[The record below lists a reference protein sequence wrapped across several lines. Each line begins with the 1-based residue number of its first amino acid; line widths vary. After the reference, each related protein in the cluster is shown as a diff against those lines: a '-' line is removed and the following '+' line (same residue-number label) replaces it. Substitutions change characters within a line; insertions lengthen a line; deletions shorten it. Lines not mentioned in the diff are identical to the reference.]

1 MSSSTLSS
9 IDLKDLSS
17 RVEHC
22 VQQVGND
29 GSTSARFCSELKGL
43 LADTECRAAST
54 QAIQLEMANLQNQ
67 IAGKKRDIKLSSL
80 ELQKSSEKVE
90 ILRKKTHENE
100 FEVQEVLTENQETKF
115 EIKAMME
122 DNEQF
127 QAMIDKGADWTQ
139 DQKDARDE
147 IVKMTEKERL
157 TLDAKKNELLS
168 TRQQINRVESNNT
181 NIERKR
187 EGIAM
192 DLRAVQDKIDASN
205 DVKLAKQAEIYQIE
219 KEMGE
224 LTLQL
229 QETRDQVT
237 YHDQGIL
244 QTQAETKKV
253 EQEMNDIQ
261 AETDKGSRAL
271 KLSGKQVIKLSTE
284 LEKQHLKNI
293 EMDNENA
300 NRMKDIQ
307 QKKIEAKALTDETVK
322 IEKKKQILSTKLA
335 EVEKERMQH
344 EGRRDEL
351 KLKLSNTGSVE
362 LKMMGKELESQKCQ
376 IEGLGRE
383 MQMLERRR
391 GLKDKN
397 SILTNDIMASNETT
411 LLNLQNEVGGLYGI
425 TKECKNKIE
434 DLHTALEK
442 ERIETQS
449 ATMKR
454 DKAIGKLREQK
465 EMVESLQK
473 ELDISELQWK
483 HKQDL
488 CDSAKTECNLE
499 AKSLAEN
506 HEEMEIA
513 RRELSVIVK
522 QNNSL
527 RLSISHTE
535 NNTIAEHYNH
545 YHIDE
550 EKNCL
555 QSNLEDLKREIGNV
569 ETKMERNQNE
579 LSNLEQRIDDQRKE
593 YDACKNEYSTL
604 TGNRDLLGSLLV
616 QKNSN
621 LDKIQITIK
630 NQRALL
636 HQSEL
641 QYSALIS
648 SVTGQLKK
656 LKEVLS
662 IKQHI
667 SGLEKIKNELEMETR
682 SLEHRVHKEKIKTT
696 ALREELGRPMN
707 VHRWRAL
714 EHTDPQ
720 KYERIM
726 RIQRLQ
732 KQIITSTEQISEKD
746 MTIREQERHYL
757 QAKRIADHQ
766 PQLREVQE
774 QLELY
779 RSSLSEKTDQMGELE
794 LEIIMQKKRVMR
806 LHDEIDGVDLKKVRL
821 EEEWV
826 QQKQEGCDKLK
837 GGDTS

>member
-43 LADTECRAAST
+43 LADTEYRAAST

-90 ILRKKTHENE
+90 ILRNKTHENE
-100 FEVQEVLTENQETKF
+100 SKVQEILTENQQSKF

-293 EMDNENA
+293 EMDNENS
-300 NRMKDIQ
+300 NRMKVIQ
-307 QKKIEAKALTDETVK
+307 QKRWKR
-322 IEKKKQILSTKLA
+322 KL
-335 EVEKERMQH
+335 
-344 EGRRDEL
+344 
-351 KLKLSNTGSVE
+351 
-362 LKMMGKELESQKCQ
+362 
-376 IEGLGRE
+376 
-383 MQMLERRR
+383 
-391 GLKDKN
+391 
-397 SILTNDIMASNETT
+397 
-411 LLNLQNEVGGLYGI
+411 
-425 TKECKNKIE
+425 
-434 DLHTALEK
+434 
-442 ERIETQS
+442 
-449 ATMKR
+449 
-454 DKAIGKLREQK
+454 
-465 EMVESLQK
+465 LQK
-473 ELDISELQWK
+473 
-483 HKQDL
+483 
-488 CDSAKTECNLE
+488 
-499 AKSLAEN
+499 
-506 HEEMEIA
+506 
-513 RRELSVIVK
+513 
-522 QNNSL
+522 
-527 RLSISHTE
+527 RL
-535 NNTIAEHYNH
+535 
-545 YHIDE
+545 
-550 EKNCL
+550 
-555 QSNLEDLKREIGNV
+555 
-569 ETKMERNQNE
+569 
-579 LSNLEQRIDDQRKE
+579 
-593 YDACKNEYSTL
+593 
-604 TGNRDLLGSLLV
+604 
-616 QKNSN
+616 
-621 LDKIQITIK
+621 
-630 NQRALL
+630 
-636 HQSEL
+636 
-641 QYSALIS
+641 
-648 SVTGQLKK
+648 
-656 LKEVLS
+656 
-662 IKQHI
+662 
-667 SGLEKIKNELEMETR
+667 
-682 SLEHRVHKEKIKTT
+682 
-696 ALREELGRPMN
+696 
-707 VHRWRAL
+707 
-714 EHTDPQ
+714 
-720 KYERIM
+720 
-726 RIQRLQ
+726 
-732 KQIITSTEQISEKD
+732 
-746 MTIREQERHYL
+746 
-757 QAKRIADHQ
+757 
-766 PQLREVQE
+766 
-774 QLELY
+774 
-779 RSSLSEKTDQMGELE
+779 
-794 LEIIMQKKRVMR
+794 
-806 LHDEIDGVDLKKVRL
+806 
-821 EEEWV
+821 
-826 QQKQEGCDKLK
+826 
-837 GGDTS
+837 